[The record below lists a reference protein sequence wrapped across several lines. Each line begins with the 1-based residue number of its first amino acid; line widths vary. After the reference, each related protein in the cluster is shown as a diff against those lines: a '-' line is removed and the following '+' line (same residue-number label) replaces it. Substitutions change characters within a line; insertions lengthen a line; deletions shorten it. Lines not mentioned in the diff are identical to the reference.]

1 MRIIQIESLCRLQLM
16 GLRIQSLV
24 QILGIQS
31 LVSKELVLS
40 SVLQKYI
47 TVKRLGKS

>member
-1 MRIIQIESLCRLQLM
+1 MQSLCRLQLM

-24 QILGIQS
+24 
-31 LVSKELVLS
+31 SKELVLS
-40 SVLQKYI
+40 SVLQTYI